1 MDHWEKFNEISLPE
15 KENFQSHLNMEDIS
29 DSDADYTHKQRV
41 WKNCKK
47 KKKFRRIS

>member
-1 MDHWEKFNEISLPE
+1 
-15 KENFQSHLNMEDIS
+15 MEDIS

-47 KKKFRRIS
+47 KKKKSLGEYHDLYIIVS